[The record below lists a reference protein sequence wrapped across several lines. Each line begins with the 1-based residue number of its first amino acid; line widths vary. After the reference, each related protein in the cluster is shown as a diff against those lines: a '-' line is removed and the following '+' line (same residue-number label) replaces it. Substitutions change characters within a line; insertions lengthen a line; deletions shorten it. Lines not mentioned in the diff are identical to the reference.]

1 MPKKKVSKS
10 IYDTVTD
17 RLKDAVEEVA
27 KSGAELV
34 KPKKTTRVLKQT
46 RDRQTKTTITG
57 KTVKKKSKR

>member
-27 KSGAELV
+27 KSRAELV

-46 RDRQTKTTITG
+46 RDRKTKTTITG